1 MRQLLF
7 ICITNWKK
15 NKLFSRSAFAS
26 IRINS
31 LRRNF
36 NRRAK
41 ILEGIVSFGNT
52 DTRQVMSPRID
63 IFALEIEES
72 FAVICPKIIKG
83 YSRIPVYRDNI
94 DQIEVFYMSKIYW
107 PHINTN
113 EFDWKS
119 LL

>member
-1 MRQLLF
+1 MRAATIYLHNKLGKQ
-7 ICITNWKK
+7 

-31 LRRNF
+31 LRRNL

-41 ILEGIVSFGNT
+41 NFGISFGNT

-72 FAVICPKIIKG
+72 FAVICPKIIEKG
-83 YSRIPVYRDNI
+83 YSRIPY
-94 DQIEVFYMSKIYW
+94 IETI
-107 PHINTN
+107 
-113 EFDWKS
+113 
-119 LL
+119 